1 MFKLYDTAFKI
12 GFAFNILIFVVLNS
26 VSFIT
31 ANYEYAN
38 RKIDFS
44 PCCIGPI
51 WGFPFDMT
59 RYETFSLNVLIIAAC
74 GFVSGVV
81 FKALWLKIRSQK
93 FEVTPERRHLVGK
106 VFEKC

>member
-12 GFAFNILIFVVLNS
+12 GFAFNILIFLILNLI
-26 VSFIT
+26 SFT
-31 ANYEYAN
+31 AANYEYAN

-44 PCCIGPI
+44 PCCRGPR

-59 RYETFSLNVLIIAAC
+59 NEYTFSLNVLIIAAC

-81 FKALWLKIRSQK
+81 FKALWLKFKSTKMEITS
-93 FEVTPERRHLVGK
+93 ERRRPRLQ
-106 VFEKC
+106 